1 MGSLI
6 QKTSW
11 GTGTKPLVIHPKTCN
26 NTYMT
31 NKMLL
36 NDSSFISALQG
47 LQSYVIETGAD
58 LDMAFDWVCDQ
69 AQINSFA
76 GDIDA
81 FDCFYDV
88 YNEAADSDHANC
100 G

>member
-1 MGSLI
+1 MI

-11 GTGTKPLVIHPKTCN
+11 GTGTKPLAIHLKICN
-26 NTYMT
+26 NTIMNKT

-36 NDSSFISALQG
+36 NNSAFVDALRG
-47 LQSYVIETGAD
+47 LQSFVIETGAD
-58 LDMAFDWVCDQ
+58 LDMAYDWICDQ

-76 GDIDA
+76 GDLDA

-88 YNEAADSDHANC
+88 YSAAADSEHANC